1 MKKII
6 EGKVVSIKMKNTV
19 VVEIVR
25 KTPHPLYKK
34 LIKRDKKYKVD
45 VNGITVNLGDTVKI
59 VQTRPI
65 SKDKYFK
72 VMEVVK

>member
-1 MKKII
+1 MKKIV

>member
-1 MKKII
+1 MKKIV

-45 VNGITVNLGDTVKI
+45 VNGIAVNLGDTVRI

>member
-1 MKKII
+1 MKKIV

-45 VNGITVNLGDTVKI
+45 VNGIAVNLGDTVRI

-65 SKDKYFK
+65 SRDKYFK